1 MTRRNNRFGRENRS
15 SVMGILS
22 LRCVFRVQVR
32 CGLGSYMSLQSK
44 ERMQLEIYIW
54 GHCCIYESQD
64 SLRSV
69 GNEV

>member
-1 MTRRNNRFGRENRS
+1 
-15 SVMGILS
+15 MGILS